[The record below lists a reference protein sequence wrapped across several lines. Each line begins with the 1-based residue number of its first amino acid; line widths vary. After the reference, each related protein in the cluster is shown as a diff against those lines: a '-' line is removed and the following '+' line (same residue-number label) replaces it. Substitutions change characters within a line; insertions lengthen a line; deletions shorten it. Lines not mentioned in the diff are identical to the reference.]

1 MQELLLGVLAPAL
14 RASTDEA
21 RAVAGKDIGTPVIA
35 VNGTGFFG
43 PVFTPAPKGE
53 EAGKVW
59 DGALALASYPGF
71 YELKRGREKGPDFS

>member
-1 MQELLLGVLAPAL
+1 M
-14 RASTDEA
+14 
-21 RAVAGKDIGTPVIA
+21 IA
-35 VNGTGFFG
+35 VNGVGFFG